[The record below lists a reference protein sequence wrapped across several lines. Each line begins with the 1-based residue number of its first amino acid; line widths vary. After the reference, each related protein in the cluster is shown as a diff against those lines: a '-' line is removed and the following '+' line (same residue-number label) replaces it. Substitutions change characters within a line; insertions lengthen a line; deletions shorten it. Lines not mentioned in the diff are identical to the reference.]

1 VPKSP
6 LLLIPAVA
14 ALTALALAGCAPTT
28 PADGAP
34 GVVQVVAST
43 NVYGDIAATIG
54 GDAVAVTSIID
65 NPDQDPHEYE
75 ASARTQLALSKAQ
88 LVIENGGG
96 YDDFVGTML
105 SAAGND
111 GAVVLDAVEISGY
124 DASVGGFNEH
134 VWYDYPTVGK
144 VVDAIVEQLSAID
157 PDAAGEF
164 EANAA
169 PLRDGLAALEAKEAE
184 IATAHGGAGVIIT
197 EPVPLYA
204 LTAAGLDNLTP
215 PAFSEAVEEDTDAPA
230 EVVQQVLGALD
241 DGSAALVVF
250 NEQTGGP
257 QTDAVLAAAKQAGV
271 PTVGV
276 TETLPDGVDYIAWQ
290 TDVLDRIDQALGG

>member
-1 VPKSP
+1 MPTSP

-14 ALTALALAGCAPTT
+14 AVAALALAGCAPTT
-28 PADGAP
+28 SADGAP

-54 GDAVAVTSIID
+54 GDAVEVTSIID
-65 NPDQDPHEYE
+65 NPDQDPHEFE

-105 SAAGND
+105 SAADNAD
-111 GAVVLDAVEISGY
+111 AVVLNAVELSGY
-124 DASVGGFNEH
+124 DASAPGFNEH

-144 VVDAIVEQLSAID
+144 VVDAIVTELSAID
-157 PDAAGEF
+157 PAAAGEF
-164 EANAA
+164 QANAA
-169 PLRDGLAALEAKEAE
+169 TLRDGLATLAAKEAA
-184 IATAHGGAGVIIT
+184 IAAAHDGAGVIIT

-204 LTAAGLDNLTP
+204 LTAAGLRNQTP
-215 PAFSEAVEEDTDAPA
+215 PAFSEAVEEDIDAPA
-230 EVVQQVLGALD
+230 AVVQQVLDALNG
-241 DGSAALVVF
+241 GSVALVVY

-257 QTDAVLAAAKQAGV
+257 QTDAVLSAAKQAGV
-271 PTVGV
+271 PSIGV
-276 TETLPDGVDYIAWQ
+276 TETLPAGLDYIAWQ